1 MAIDRKYL
9 NDAMEMLGGS
19 FEAQKTQYQNSFN
32 QNIQSLEGQKGGV
45 NQNFDN
51 QLEQNSRNT
60 TRSKN
65 QYNNNTLSRGLGRST
80 IATSGMAGIQDQG
93 NRISNEVNEQRTAAL
108 GNIEAQKALLQQS
121 LQESLLG
128 LQAQQDSEAL
138 SLAQQLEQQAY
149 DRAFQREQFDWQ
161 KAQAGR
167 SSSGGYSSRRSGG
180 SGSGSSG
187 SNFDSTKAWR
197 YFDQLLA
204 DDMKN
209 GTYEAGRYAS
219 QVSSLSPSDSAAMMR
234 AYEESRK
241 KSGSRSQ
248 QTSSSGDR
256 RRTNNSY

>member
-19 FEAQKTQYQNSFN
+19 FEAQKTQYQNSYN

-80 IATSGMAGIQDQG
+80 VATSGMAGIQDQG

-161 KAQAGR
+161 KSQAGR
-167 SSSGGYSSRRSGG
+167 SSSGGYSSGG
-180 SGSGSSG
+180 SGGSGSSG

-209 GTYEAGRYAS
+209 GTYEAGRFAA
-219 QVSSLSPSDSAAMMR
+219 QVGSLSPSDSAAMMR
-234 AYEESRK
+234 AYEESQR
-241 KSGSRSQ
+241 KSGSASKKTS
-248 QTSSSGDR
+248 TSSDR
-256 RRTNNSY
+256 TRTHSSR